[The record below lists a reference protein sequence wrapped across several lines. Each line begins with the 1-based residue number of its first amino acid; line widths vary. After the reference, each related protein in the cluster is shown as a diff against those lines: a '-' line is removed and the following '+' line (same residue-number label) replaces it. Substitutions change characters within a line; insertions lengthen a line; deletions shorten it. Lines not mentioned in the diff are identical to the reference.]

1 MALFLSDEWLAELA
15 AELRAAPGLADGP
28 QLELGQLI
36 TGVPT
41 LEGGD
46 LAYLIRFG
54 GGAEAAVVPGSVQDA
69 DVVLVEDYETAR
81 AIASG
86 AAAASMLAEGK
97 IKLRGDANALV
108 GAQDQLAM
116 LGDALVRLAATTH
129 FEESGQ
135 AGSPDDGQPV
145 LERAVITVRPGT
157 EAAFAAAF
165 PEARAVILSADGCN
179 SARLLRGIESASSFL
194 LLVEWDSLAH
204 HMEGFRNSPLFA
216 EWRAILGPYFA
227 EPPVVD
233 HFFAAD

>member
-15 AELRAAPGLADGP
+15 AALRAAPGLAEGP
-28 QLELGQLI
+28 ALALGQLI

-46 LAYLIRFG
+46 LAYTIRFG
-54 GGAEAAVVPGSVQDA
+54 GGDEAVVVPGSVEDA
-69 DVVLVEDYETAR
+69 DVILVEDYETAR

-86 AAAASMLAEGK
+86 AAASSMLAEGK
-97 IKLRGDANALV
+97 VKLRGNANALV
-108 GAQDQLAM
+108 SAQEQLAA

-129 FEESGQ
+129 FEESGPVDAPDEGQ
-135 AGSPDDGQPV
+135 AV
-145 LERAVITVRPGT
+145 VERAVITVRPGT

-179 SARLLRGIESASSFL
+179 SARLLRGIESPSSFL

-227 EPPVVD
+227 EPPVVE
-233 HFFAAD
+233 HFVAAD